1 MRKRRRNRIGASEQ
15 AAKLVADVIDTAAH
29 PAGSAVVAEA
39 RATVASRDLLD
50 YIERLEEAAFE
61 CVCDQWR

>member
-1 MRKRRRNRIGASEQ
+1 MRKRIRNRIGASEQ
-15 AAKLVADVIDTAAH
+15 AAKL
-29 PAGSAVVAEA
+29 VAEA